1 MSAGLDLAGREATC
15 ERKRASSGSL
25 AAVDVTGDGIA
36 DTAAT
41 LNAVGITDAER
52 GAFATLDTPGQSGW
66 RVVRQRGWDERHHLC
81 L

>member
-1 MSAGLDLAGREATC
+1 MGF
-15 ERKRASSGSL
+15 
-25 AAVDVTGDGIA
+25 A

-52 GAFATLDTPGQSGW
+52 GALATLDTPGQSGW